1 MNYNTLATTER
12 LTKTIQSLSNKGYKV
27 HSVENTAEALEK
39 VKSLIP
45 DGASITNGSSKTLE
59 AIGFTELL
67 KSKKHNW
74 NNLHEAI
81 INEKDPVKQSKLRK
95 ESALS
100 DVYLGSV
107 HALTEN
113 GELLIASNTGSQ
125 MPNIVFSSSHLIF
138 VIGTQKIVTDINDGM
153 ERIDKHVVPLEDE
166 RSKEAYGVG
175 TALNKLLIFKGE
187 NPMIGR
193 TIDIVL
199 VNEVLGF

>member
-12 LTKTIQSLSNKGYKV
+12 LTKTISSLSNKGYKV
-27 HSVENTAEALEK
+27 HSVENNSEALETI
-39 VKSLIP
+39 KSLIP
-45 DGASITNGSSKTLE
+45 EGASLMNGTSKTLE

-67 KSKKHNW
+67 KSKNHKW

-81 INEKDPVKQSKLRK
+81 VNEKDPAKQSRLRK
-95 ESALS
+95 ESTIS
-100 DVYLGSV
+100 DVYVGSV

-113 GELLIASNTGSQ
+113 GEFLIASNTGSQ
-125 MPNIVFSSSHLIF
+125 MPNIVFSSNHLIF
-138 VIGTQKIVTDINDGM
+138 VIGTQKIVTDISDGM

-166 RSKEAYGVG
+166 RSKGAYGVG

-199 VNEVLGF
+199 VNQILGF